1 MDWEVHLICFSD
13 LKVQIRINYLLCRN
27 RGRGK
32 VFLSF
37 LFSIEKCNKKD
48 GAGCIAIQKSLLSL
62 TSSKILSFGK
72 TQIHLVFRSLNRI
85 IDIRRRYFRSTI
97 QKKRV
102 SFWYYPRLIVP
113 LQAEISYK
121 YNMLNN
127 LIIITK
133 QIL

>member
-1 MDWEVHLICFSD
+1 MGWEVHLICFSD
-13 LKVQIRINYLLCRN
+13 LKVHIRINHILCCN
-27 RGRGK
+27 WGRGK
-32 VFLSF
+32 VIQSF
-37 LFSIEKCNKKD
+37 LFSIDMIHEKKD

-72 TQIHLVFRSLNRI
+72 TQIHLVFCSLNRI
-85 IDIRRRYFRSTI
+85 IDIRQRYFRSTI

-102 SFWYYPRLIVP
+102 SFWYCPRLIVP

-121 YNMLNN
+121 YIINN

-133 QIL
+133 KIL